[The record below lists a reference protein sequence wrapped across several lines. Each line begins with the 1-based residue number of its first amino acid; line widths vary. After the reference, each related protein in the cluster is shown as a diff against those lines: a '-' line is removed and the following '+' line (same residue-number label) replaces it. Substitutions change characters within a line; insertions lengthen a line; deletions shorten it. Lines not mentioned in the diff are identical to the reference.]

1 MSAEEKSAVEHV
13 VLKGLKSYIEEV
25 IEYSEQIDAIKDE
38 IYINSRTEND
48 NHRYAME
55 HINDECNGV
64 RLDLET
70 DIDSLQNEIADLKQM
85 IEDLQK

>member
-1 MSAEEKSAVEHV
+1 MSASETTAMENNFLNSNKR
-13 VLKGLKSYIEEV
+13 YIEEV
-25 IEYSEQIDAIKDE
+25 IEYSDAIADVHNDILNNKQ
-38 IYINSRTEND
+38 TEKD

-70 DIDSLQNEIADLKQM
+70 DIDSLQNEIDDLKQM
-85 IEDLQK
+85 IEELTK

>member
-1 MSAEEKSAVEHV
+1 MSAGEKSAVEHV

-38 IYINSRTEND
+38 IYVNLRTEDD

-55 HINDECNGV
+55 HINDECNEV

-70 DIDSLQNEIADLKQM
+70 DIDSLKNEIEDLKQM
-85 IEDLQK
+85 IEELQK

>member
-1 MSAEEKSAVEHV
+1 MIDWSASVIKN
-13 VLKGLKSYIEEV
+13 LKGYIEEV

>member
-1 MSAEEKSAVEHV
+1 MSAGEKSAVEHV
-13 VLKGLKSYIEEV
+13 VLKGFKSYIEEV
-25 IEYSEQIDAIKDE
+25 IEDSEQIDALKDE
-38 IYINSRTEND
+38 IYVNSRTEDD

-70 DIDSLQNEIADLKQM
+70 DIDSLKNEIEDLKQM
-85 IEDLQK
+85 IEELQK

>member
-1 MSAEEKSAVEHV
+1 MSAGEKSAVEHV

-38 IYINSRTEND
+38 IYVNLRTEDD

-55 HINDECNGV
+55 HITDVINDIRDESS
-64 RLDLET
+64 RE
-70 DIDSLQNEIADLKQM
+70 IDSLKNEIEDLKQM
-85 IEDLQK
+85 IAELTK

>member
-38 IYINSRTEND
+38 IYVNSRTEDD

-85 IEDLQK
+85 IEELQK